1 LQYLFYSLTL
11 AIRSSPETGG
21 CAIPRYSQQG
31 IAVLLAPNPAN
42 AEIYS
47 GAFLVNLR
55 HKNDESSGYVALEAH
70 EAIDNLTLR
79 LECRLILAKFEG

>member
-42 AEIYS
+42 A
-47 GAFLVNLR
+47 
-55 HKNDESSGYVALEAH
+55 
-70 EAIDNLTLR
+70 
-79 LECRLILAKFEG
+79 

>member
-11 AIRSSPETGG
+11 AIRSCPETGG

-31 IAVLLAPNPAN
+31 IAVLLGGNPAN

-47 GAFLVNLR
+47 GALLVNFR
-55 HKNDESSGYVALEAH
+55 HKNDVVVLFV
-70 EAIDNLTLR
+70 ILKILR
-79 LECRLILAKFEG
+79 GD